1 MARLSEIPQAMSHPG
16 SEGCRP
22 RGHGFNQCVSM
33 NLTQF
38 APLSL
43 AAIFCL
49 LGSCSS
55 PQASRKDDQPSSA
68 GTSTLGDSRI
78 ARESK
83 RFTRRHPGQS
93 GAHLLPRGDQAL
105 DARLAL
111 ATMADRTLDAQ
122 YYIWHGDASGARLV
136 KALVQAAD
144 RGVRVR
150 VLLDD
155 VGVSASDEN
164 LLALAAHPRVEV
176 RLFNPVSLRSA
187 QMLGFLV
194 NFTRA
199 NRRMH
204 NKAFI
209 ADNEAVIVGGRN
221 VGDEYFDA
229 DENVNFADLDVL
241 AVGPVVAEVA
251 SQFEKYWHS
260 PYAVDIKD
268 LSGSKQEGLT
278 PAQRQALDARIGSH
292 AAAPPPPASP
302 ILKGFGAA
310 NLQLHPCT
318 AWALYDHPDKIN
330 TAPDNEAT
338 HLAPQLWSTVEDT
351 TRHLFIVSP
360 YFVPGEDGVAMLVGL
375 RKRGV
380 RVTILTNALAST
392 DVPMVHAGYKKY
404 RKPLLSAGVELY
416 ELKPTARGAAAASRT
431 RHPGGSSSASLHA
444 KTFTFDDRKLFV
456 GSMNLDPRSIK
467 LNTEIGIMVESR
479 ELTTSLAQPLLKNLD
494 RTTYR
499 LALENGNLVWIA
511 NEQGKVVRYEREPG
525 TSIWQRFKV
534 NALGLL
540 PIEGQL

>member
-1 MARLSEIPQAMSHPG
+1 MSHPG

-43 AAIFCL
+43 AAIVCL

-55 PQASRKDDQPSSA
+55 PRASRKDDQPSSA
-68 GTSTLGDSRI
+68 GTSIAGDSRI

-83 RFTRRHPGQS
+83 HFTRRHPGQS
-93 GAHLLPRGDQAL
+93 GAQLLPRGDQAL

-111 ATMADRTLDAQ
+111 AGMADRTLDAQ

-209 ADNEAVIVGGRN
+209 ADNEAVILGGRN

-241 AVGPVVAEVA
+241 AVGPVVAEVS
-251 SQFEKYWHS
+251 SQFEKYWDS
-260 PYAVDIKD
+260 PYAVDIMD
-268 LSGSKQEGLT
+268 LSGSKQEGIT
-278 PAQRQALDARIGSH
+278 PSQRQALDARIGSH
-292 AAAPPPPASP
+292 AATPPPPASP

-310 NLQLHPCT
+310 NLQLHPCK

-330 TAPDNEAT
+330 TAPDDEAT
-338 HLAPQLWSTVEDT
+338 HLAPQLWSTVEGT

-404 RKPLLSAGVELY
+404 RKPLLKAGVELY
-416 ELKPTARGAAAASRT
+416 ELKPTASSAAAASRP

-467 LNTEIGIMVESR
+467 LNTEIGIMVESH

-511 NEQGKVVRYEREPG
+511 NEQGKVVRYEKEPG
-525 TSIWQRFKV
+525 TSVWQRFKV